1 MKHLSPRLL
10 ASLALLC
17 SQDLCV
23 EAAAGPREARSL
35 RARAGVADSQAQPTS
50 RKVPNP
56 LNELLDEAQHD
67 IDTSQYQAAI
77 APLQKFLAEKPDVAF
92 AHFQLAY
99 VYTALKRAD
108 DARSEYERAMA
119 LDPKMPEAPLNLGI
133 LLLEKDPAAAVAPLR
148 KAVELLPAQSRPR
161 FLLGAALQK
170 SGDLAGAAES
180 FEGASRL
187 DPRDSETSL
196 YLANLYM
203 KLQKPAEAERKY
215 RGVVE
220 LQPNSAAASLG
231 LAQSL
236 EAQNRPEAAD
246 AYRAYLN
253 LQPNDAQARALLV
266 HLLVAQENYDAALAE
281 LERSEAGATP
291 SLDGLRLRADIQIA
305 QKKYKDAIVTLQQAI
320 RLAPADPQL
329 IGGLG
334 RVYLQNRDFPSAEK
348 QFKAALQ
355 LDRNNLAY
363 WKDLSS
369 TYYLSGNYPAAL
381 ATLDL
386 IEKAEPPAAGTWFI
400 RALCYDKLRQPKP
413 ALEAYEKFLAMEAGK
428 SNDQVWQAQERSK
441 VLKHMLESH

>member
-1 MKHLSPRLL
+1 
-10 ASLALLC
+10 
-17 SQDLCV
+17 
-23 EAAAGPREARSL
+23 
-35 RARAGVADSQAQPTS
+35 
-50 RKVPNP
+50 VPNP

-67 IDTSQYQAAI
+67 IDTSQYEAAI
-77 APLQKFLAEKPDVAF
+77 AALQKFLSEKPDVAF

-99 VYTALKRAD
+99 AFTALQRVD
-108 DARSEYERAMA
+108 DARTEYERAMT

-133 LLLEKDPAAAVAPLR
+133 LLLEKDPAEAVPPLR

-170 SGDLAGAAES
+170 SGDLAGAAEF

-187 DPRDSETSL
+187 DPRDSEAL
-196 YLANLYM
+196 LHLANLYM
-203 KLQKPAEAERKY
+203 KLQKPVEAERKY
-215 RGVVE
+215 RGVLE

-236 EAQNRPEAAD
+236 EAQNRPEAAE
-246 AYRAYLN
+246 AYRDYLN
-253 LQPNDAQARALLV
+253 LQPNDAQVRGRLV
-266 HLLVAQENYDAALAE
+266 HMLVAQENYDSALAE
-281 LERSEAGATP
+281 LERSEAGSAP
-291 SLDGLRLRADIQIA
+291 SVDGLRLRADIQIG
-305 QKKYKDAIVTLQQAI
+305 QKKYKDAVVTLQQAI

-329 IGGLG
+329 VSGLG

-381 ATLDL
+381 ATLDV
-386 IEKAEPPAAGTWFI
+386 IAKAEPPAAGTWFI

-441 VLKHMLESH
+441 VLKHMLENH